1 LVETLLHV
9 TVVTVTVTV
18 AVAVIVAA
26 ILVVPASA
34 AFLSARPLVL
44 QGELQ
49 AEDALEPV
57 FL

>member
-34 AFLSARPLVL
+34 AFLSALPLV